1 MTLARAVA
9 WLKAHRW
16 WVALVL
22 IVVAGYSIGKDLAR
36 RDNARD
42 RHVEAGDA

>member
-1 MTLARAVA
+1 MTLGRAVE
-9 WLKAHRW
+9 WIKDHRW

-22 IVVAGYSIGKDLAR
+22 VVVVGYSIGKDLAL

-42 RHVEAGDA
+42 RPAQAVSA